1 MRDEAGFRQ
10 QSGPSIPANTTFPTA
25 LWSARLIWSLTDY
38 LFHSVLIRATGNW
51 LLHPRTISTYLRT
64 ESIWITGHLGGE
76 IEGHCQVSS
85 VAKRWRWRSPD
96 WYLIG
101 TIVISLEALC
111 PSSPLSDYH
120 SIHNKSFVN
129 LEPVNHHLRSP
140 ADNKPE
146 KSTSE
151 TLNYRE
157 SWQPELWL

>member
-1 MRDEAGFRQ
+1 MRDEAGSRQ

-38 LFHSVLIRATGNW
+38 LFHSVLIRASQDNF
-51 LLHPRTISTYLRT
+51 HIS
-64 ESIWITGHLGGE
+64 EDWEHLNHRSPWWRDWGPLSSDR
-76 IEGHCQVSS
+76 VRS
-85 VAKRWRWRSPD
+85 VAKRWRKRSPD

-129 LEPVNHHLRSP
+129 LDPVNHHLRSP